1 MNRKKD
7 KRNDFLQL
15 IPPSTK
21 TLLDVGCGAGGL
33 SSRLKGKG
41 IKIVGLEK
49 IEELCSIARKKLDT
63 VIEGDIENIRLD
75 YPEGYFDC
83 IMYADVIEHLIEPLN
98 VLEKH
103 KAYLQKDGYVIA
115 SVPNTR
121 YYKIILRLILGGTWD
136 YSDGGMLDKTHI
148 RFFGLINI
156 IELFEKAGYKI
167 VEIRRNIIASRGFR
181 ILNILFFNTLKNFL
195 TYQYY
200 IKAEKSCNLSKMHK
214 SQRKIYKF

>member
-7 KRNDFLQL
+7 KRNEFLEL
-15 IPPSTK
+15 VPPDTK
-21 TLLDVGCGAGGL
+21 ILLDVGCGAGGL
-33 SSRLKGKG
+33 SAGLKEKG
-41 IKIVGLEK
+41 IKVIGLEK
-49 IEELCSIARKKLDT
+49 IEELCSIAKKKLDE
-63 VIEGDIENIRLD
+63 VITGDVESMKLN

-83 IMYADVIEHLIEPLN
+83 IMYADVLEHLVDPLN
-98 VLEKH
+98 ILQKH
-103 KAYLQKDGYVIA
+103 KVYLQKDGFVIT
-115 SVPNTR
+115 SIPNAR

-136 YSDGGMLDKTHI
+136 YSDAGILDKTHL
-148 RFFGLINI
+148 RLFGLINI
-156 IELFEKAGYKI
+156 IELFEKAGYEI

-200 IKAEKSCNLSKMHK
+200 IKAKKNDNQPKIVM